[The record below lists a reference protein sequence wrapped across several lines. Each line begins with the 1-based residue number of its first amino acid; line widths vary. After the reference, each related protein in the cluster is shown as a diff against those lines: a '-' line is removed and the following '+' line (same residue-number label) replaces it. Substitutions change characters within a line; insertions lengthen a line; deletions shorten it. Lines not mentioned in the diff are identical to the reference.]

1 MVPLGCASK
10 AGILKWWHTTFAHT
24 FVCTQPQ
31 NAKILLENIYADE
44 NVFFRI
50 PSNLLLFNKNFV
62 KLNACVSNLLY
73 GHLFKRIIISCFESI
88 VFRKWSKQLRRL
100 IEGSNESLGTYM
112 FEGFEF
118 WNFWGPTSKYL
129 EGWGQCKVK
138 KTFIEEVSW
147 KNIIFHFLVF

>member
-1 MVPLGCASK
+1 MPYFFFICLILEARANLKNNFVHFLVQMRTRKFAFKINWPLGCASE

-62 KLNACVSNLLY
+62 KLNSGVSERSFN
-73 GHLFKRIIISCFESI
+73 GHIFKIIIISCSESRMI
-88 VFRKWSKQLRRL
+88 QNLLFGK
-100 IEGSNESLGTYM
+100 
-112 FEGFEF
+112 F
-118 WNFWGPTSKYL
+118 TS
-129 EGWGQCKVK
+129 Q
-138 KTFIEEVSW
+138 
-147 KNIIFHFLVF
+147 